1 MPKQAACTDFYHCTF
16 DATNERQM
24 DQHTKEYHKPQPIFA
39 INNNPALPPIQLHRD
54 PNQGMYFAC
63 PHPDCYHA
71 AMTRDN
77 ARKHY
82 RTLISLLQLILLLL
96 STRDDRYYRSSSN
109 GFSKALFSRIVE
121 SDSDAAFPSL
131 RNTTHALGDAT
142 ATQLLKAMSKLANAV
157 AGLSKQVAKRSRK
170 VHKMSEQMDW
180 LMEEVDNIRGHH
192 ESLEM
197 HTRPLQKEMRKVE
210 RHMKYLVEDS
220 RDVRA
225 GPLQHQKNCK
235 FTRQD
240 LRSPFDTGSGAS
252 ITTTTAVDVALLRP
266 CRGYEISSMGMDPSL
281 LTPSGSDLDYAPP
294 GLNNNNNN
302 YHNNRS
308 TSASALSQILHS
320 MNHISD
326 TLQD

>member
-82 RTLISLLQLILLLL
+82 RTCKLIRNSDQSTTTNTAATFHQRRSILPKQQQRLQQSLVLPHRRYVV
-96 STRDDRYYRSSSN
+96 SRRTRQHPSSSR
-109 GFSKALFSRIVE
+109 SIAPRHLSAE

-220 RDVRA
+220 RDVRGRFKA
-225 GPLQHQKNCK
+225 FG
-235 FTRQD
+235 R
-240 LRSPFDTGSGAS
+240 
-252 ITTTTAVDVALLRP
+252 
-266 CRGYEISSMGMDPSL
+266 
-281 LTPSGSDLDYAPP
+281 
-294 GLNNNNNN
+294 
-302 YHNNRS
+302 
-308 TSASALSQILHS
+308 
-320 MNHISD
+320 
-326 TLQD
+326 TLEE